1 MDGMT
6 KAVHEL
12 AKDINNHVYAI
23 LHTHLKGLYSLP
35 KRAYHNW
42 NHVEHCLN
50 ELESYPIDKTKAAYL
65 SIALMYHDA
74 IYDPYNPYGQYHE
87 HLSSLRAHQDML
99 FLGISEEKCAV
110 IARLILCT
118 SHAKY
123 PLKDPDE
130 CLMCDIDLSIFG
142 QPWEKYQEYADAIR
156 QEYSFVSDQEYAT
169 GRKKVL
175 NKFMERPRIFQTD
188 FFYDKYE
195 VQARSNLLKELNG
208 FFSNESRTKERPVEG
223 FTLIEDLK
231 LVDAAWGTI
240 GLSRPEYLAWKRIQ
254 ASLLESPKTGVPQEN
269 LQKALTLLRRGE
281 LLKYL
286 SDTGSIQR
294 PFLDKWLSDVA
305 SFLSGYEDNGKARS

>member
-1 MDGMT
+1 MSNLK
-6 KAVHEL
+6 KAAQEL
-12 AKDINNHVYAI
+12 VTDINDRVNT
-23 LHTHLKGLYSLP
+23 LLGRHLKGLYTLP

-42 NHVEHCLN
+42 GHVEHCLK
-50 ELESYPIDKTKAAYL
+50 ELESYPIDKTKAAL
-65 SIALMYHDA
+65 LTIALMYHDA
-74 IYDPYNPYGQYHE
+74 IYDPHDPYGQYHE
-87 HLSSLRAHQDML
+87 YLSSLRAEQDML

-130 CLMCDIDLSIFG
+130 RLMCDIDLTIFG

-175 NKFMERPRIFQTD
+175 SKFMERPRIFQTD

-195 VQARSNLLKELNG
+195 AQARANLLKELNG
-208 FFSNESRTKERPVEG
+208 FLSHERATKERPVEG
-223 FTLIEDLK
+223 STIIEDLK
-231 LVDAAWGTI
+231 RLDAAWGTI
-240 GLSRPEYLAWKRIQ
+240 GLSRPEYLIWKRIK
-254 ASLLESPKTGVPQEN
+254 ASLLEGSKYGVPQEN

-281 LLKYL
+281 LLKSL

-305 SFLSGYEDNGKARS
+305 SFLSSYEGI